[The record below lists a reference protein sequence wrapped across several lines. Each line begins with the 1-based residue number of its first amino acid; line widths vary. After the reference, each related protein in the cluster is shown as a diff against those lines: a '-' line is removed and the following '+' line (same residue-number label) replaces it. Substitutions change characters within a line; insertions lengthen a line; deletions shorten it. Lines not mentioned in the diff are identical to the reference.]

1 MRLSHLARLMG
12 GLMFSLCFVTAVDAG
27 VTYDLKVQSL
37 NQTYT
42 STVTLSGGGSSRNI
56 SSVSSL
62 FVNGGTSTEY
72 SGFSSGQFVW
82 NSMNQTLDITYA
94 VAGTSFR
101 MELTNV
107 VWPGAV
113 SDGRPA
119 GNVSSW
125 AQNGSGAPRLTIVG
139 GNTYNW
145 NYSNLEYINRG
156 LGGEA
161 PVPGLGGL
169 AALGGAGL
177 IGRRRRR

>member
-1 MRLSHLARLMG
+1 MRLSHLAHLMG
-12 GLMFSLCFVTAVDAG
+12 SLIVSLCFVTAVDAG
-27 VTYDLKVQSL
+27 VTYDLEVKTL

-42 STVTLSGGGSSRNI
+42 STMTLSGSGPSRNI

-62 FVNGGTSTEY
+62 FVNGGESTSY

-82 NSMNQTLDITYA
+82 NSTNQTLNINYT
-94 VAGTSFR
+94 VSGTSFTVR
-101 MELTNV
+101 LTEV

-113 SDGRPA
+113 SGGLPE

-125 AQNGSGAPRLTIVG
+125 AQNGSGPPRLVIG
-139 GNTYNW
+139 GGFSFNW
-145 NYSNLEYINRG
+145 NYNNLEYINRG

-169 AALGGAGL
+169 AALGGVGL